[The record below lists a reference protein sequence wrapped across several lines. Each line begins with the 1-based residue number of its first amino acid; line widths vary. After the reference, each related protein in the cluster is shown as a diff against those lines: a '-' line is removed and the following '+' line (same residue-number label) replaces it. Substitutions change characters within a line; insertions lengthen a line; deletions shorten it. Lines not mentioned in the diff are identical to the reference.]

1 VDEHALP
8 KVSVVVVN
16 YRGAEHAVTCLRA
29 LRDELGWPTDRL
41 ELICVDN
48 ASGDGS
54 AERIAAA
61 VPQAR
66 LIRSA
71 TNIGFA
77 GGCNLGVTTAT
88 GSIIGFLNS
97 DARPHRDWVRT
108 AVEALSEGPDVA
120 AVASKVLDW
129 DGARIDYVDGG
140 LTWYGMGYKPHVG
153 TPDDGAHDVAR
164 DVLFGTGAA
173 LLVRREVF
181 TQLGGFDERFFMFC
195 EDVDLGWRLN
205 LRGYRVRYEP
215 RSIAYHRHHA
225 SLHGADPA
233 RETYLLERNAL
244 AALYKNVSDET
255 LATVLPAALALA
267 VRRATARGECDPT
280 ELEMTRRSPGA
291 EATGPMAVPR
301 VTMAG
306 MYAIDRFVEMLPAL
320 TASRRAE
327 QAARVRTDADLLP
340 LMRNALERASPEIPY
355 LLAHDA
361 IVEALGVQRLY
372 GARRRILIITA
383 DAVAERMAGPAIRAW
398 NMAEVLAGEHEVR
411 LVSLNQHCAPPPA
424 DFDVRHVPPR
434 QIGPELDWAQLVVLQ
449 GHVLEQI
456 PSLKTSNHIVV
467 ADVYD
472 PMHLEQLE
480 QARDLGD
487 DQRAQVV
494 DAVTSVLSTQLRRG
508 DFFLCASERQRHFWL
523 GHMAAIGRLS
533 PTVYDADP
541 TTRSLLAVAPF
552 GLSGKPPQRTG
563 PGLRDALGFGPRE
576 KVVLWAG
583 GVYSWFDPL
592 TLLHAVHALRAEHA
606 DLRLV
611 FLGMRHPNPDVPEMG
626 MAGQTRRLAETLG
639 LTGKQVFFNETWVP
653 YADRQNWLLDADAG
667 VTSHFEHVETTFAFR
682 TRVLDYLWAGLPIV
696 TTDGDTFAELVA
708 AEQLG
713 VVVPAGDPAALAA
726 ALQRVLYDDA
736 FAADCRER
744 IAPVAQRFT
753 WDATLAPLVEFC
765 RHPRPAPDRLGG
777 AALTTAGHTAAGRL
791 GGTGLTAARLTTA
804 GTGAADALR
813 RDAALV
819 RSYLA
824 AGGPGEVVRRA
835 AGRLR
840 RWAKPL

>member
-1 VDEHALP
+1 MGDHGLP
-8 KVSVVVVN
+8 KVSVIVVN
-16 YRGAEHAVTCLRA
+16 YRAAEHAVTCLQA
-29 LRDELGWPTDRL
+29 LRDELDWPTDAL

-54 AERIAAA
+54 AQRIAAA
-61 VPQAR
+61 VRHVR

-71 TNIGFA
+71 TNTGFA
-77 GGCNLGVTTAT
+77 GGCNLGVSKAT
-88 GSIIGFLNS
+88 GEVVGFLNS
-97 DARPHRDWVRT
+97 DARPHRNWVHA
-108 AVEALSEGPDVA
+108 AVGALGEDPAIA

-129 DGARIDYVDGG
+129 DGERIDFVDGG
-140 LTWYGMGYKPHVG
+140 LSWFGMGYKPHVG
-153 TPDDGAHDVAR
+153 TPDDGTHDLAR

-173 LLVRREVF
+173 LFVRRAVF
-181 TQLGGFDERFFMFC
+181 DQLGGFDERFFMFC

-255 LATVLPAALALA
+255 LATALPAALALT
-267 VRRATARGECDPT
+267 VRRATARGGCDPT
-280 ELEMTRRSPGA
+280 ELELIRRNP
-291 EATGPMAVPR
+291 EADQAGPMAVPA

-306 MYAIDRFVEMLPAL
+306 VYAIDRFVEMLPSLAG
-320 TASRRAE
+320 SRRAE

-340 LMRNALERASPEIPY
+340 LMRNALERISPEVSY
-355 LLAHDA
+355 LLAHDS
-361 IVEALGVQRLY
+361 IVEAFGVERVY

-383 DAVAERMAGPAIRAW
+383 DAVSPRMAGPAIRAW
-398 NMAEVLAGEHEVR
+398 NMAEVLSGEHTVR
-411 LVSLNQHCAPPPA
+411 LISLNPHSSPPPA
-424 DFDVRHVPPR
+424 EFDVRHVAPYSM
-434 QIGPELDWAQLVVLQ
+434 GPELAWAQLVVLQ

-467 ADVYD
+467 VDIYD

-480 QARDLGD
+480 QARDLGE

-494 DAVTSVLSTQLRRG
+494 NAVTGVLSTQLRRG

-523 GHMAAIGRLS
+523 GHLAAIGRLS

-563 PGLRDALGFGPRE
+563 PGLRETLELGRE

-592 TLLHAVHALRAEHA
+592 TLLHAVHALRAEHD

-626 MAGQTRRLAETLG
+626 MAGQTRRLAQTLG
-639 LTGKQVFFNETWVP
+639 LTGEQVFFNETWVP
-653 YADRQNWLLDADAG
+653 YAQRQNWLLDADAG
-667 VTSHFEHVETTFAFR
+667 VTTHFEHVETTFAFR

-696 TTDGDTFAELVA
+696 TTDGDAFAELVGT
-708 AEQLG
+708 ERLG
-713 VVVPAGDPAALAA
+713 VVVPAENPSALAA

-736 FAADCRER
+736 FAAGCRDR
-744 IAPVAQRFT
+744 IAAVAQRYT
-753 WDATLAPLVEFC
+753 WEAALAPLSAFC
-765 RHPRPAPDRLGG
+765 RHPRPAPDRLRSTPPPPRDPHRGG
-777 AALTTAGHTAAGRL
+777 VTS
-791 GGTGLTAARLTTA
+791 
-804 GTGAADALR
+804 ALR
-813 RDAALV
+813 RDAALA
-819 RSYLA
+819 REYLA
-824 AGGPGEVVRRA
+824 AGGPGEVARRA
-835 AGRLR
+835 TGRLR
-840 RWAKPL
+840 RWTRL

>member
-1 VDEHALP
+1 ML
-8 KVSVVVVN
+8 VVN
-16 YRGAEHAVTCLRA
+16 YRGADDTTACLRG
-29 LRDELGWPTDRL
+29 LCDELDWPSEAL

-48 ASGDGS
+48 ASDDGS
-54 AERIAAA
+54 AQRIAAA

-71 TNIGFA
+71 INTGFA
-77 GGCNLGVTTAT
+77 GGCNLGVTHAT
-88 GSIIGFLNS
+88 GEIVGFLNS
-97 DARPHRDWVRT
+97 DARPHRDWVRA
-108 AVEALSEGPDVA
+108 AVKVLAAEPDVA

-129 DGARIDYVDGG
+129 DGERIDYVDGG
-140 LTWYGMGYKPHVG
+140 LTWYGMGYKPHIG
-153 TPDDGAHDVAR
+153 KPDDGAHDTAR

-181 TQLGGFDERFFMFC
+181 ERLGGFDERFFMFC

-244 AALYKNVSDET
+244 AALYKNVSDQT

-280 ELEMTRRSPGA
+280 ELEMTRRSASP
-291 EATGPMAVPR
+291 ETPGPMAVPR

-306 MYAIDRFVEMLPAL
+306 IYAIDRFVEMLPAL
-320 TASRRAE
+320 AVSRRVE

-340 LMRNALERASPEIPY
+340 LMRNALERTSPEVPY

-361 IVEALGVQRLY
+361 IVEALGVTQVY

-383 DAVAERMAGPAIRAW
+383 DAVSQRMAGPAIRAW
-398 NMAEVLAGEHEVR
+398 NMAEVLSGEHDVR
-411 LVSLNQHCAPPPA
+411 LISLNQHSVPAPA
-424 DFDVRHVPPR
+424 EFDVRQVAPR
-434 QIGPELDWAQLVVLQ
+434 SMGPELDWAQLVILQ
-449 GHVLEQI
+449 GHVLEHI
-456 PSLKTSNHIVV
+456 PTLKTSNHLVI
-467 ADVYD
+467 ADIYD

-480 QARDLGD
+480 QGRDLSD

-494 DAVTSVLSTQLRRG
+494 DAVTAVLSTQLRRG
-508 DFFLCASERQRHFWL
+508 DFFLCASQRQRHFWL
-523 GHMAAIGRLS
+523 GHLAAIGRLS

-563 PGLRDALGFGPRE
+563 PGLRDTLGFGSRE

-592 TLLHAVHALRAEHA
+592 TLLHAVHALRAEHP

-611 FLGMRHPNPDVPEMG
+611 FLGMRHPNPDVPAMG
-626 MAGQTRRLAETLG
+626 MAGQTRRLAQNLG
-639 LTGKQVFFNETWVP
+639 LTGEQVFFNETWVP

-667 VTSHFEHVETTFAFR
+667 VTTHFEHVETTFAFR

-696 TTDGDTFAELVA
+696 TTDGDAFTELVA

-713 VVVPAGDPAALAA
+713 VVVPAQDPAALAA
-726 ALQRVLYDDA
+726 ALQRVLYDGD
-736 FAADCRER
+736 FAGGCRDR
-744 IAPVAQRFT
+744 IAAVAQRFT
-753 WDATLAPLVEFC
+753 WDTVLAPLVEFC
-765 RHPRPAPDRLGG
+765 RHPRPAPDRLRC
-777 AALTTAGHTAAGRL
+777 TPPTAPERR
-791 GGTGLTAARLTTA
+791 TGVAR
-804 GTGAADALR
+804 ALR

-819 RSYLA
+819 QESLA
-824 AGGPGEVVRRA
+824 AGGPSEVARRA

-840 RWAKPL
+840 RWARPS

>member
-1 VDEHALP
+1 MSERALP
-8 KVSVVVVN
+8 KVSVIVVN
-16 YRGAEHAVTCLRA
+16 YRGAEHTVTCLRA
-29 LRDELGWPTDRL
+29 LRDELDWPTEAL

-48 ASGDGS
+48 ASGDGG
-54 AERIAAA
+54 AQQIATA

-66 LIRSA
+66 VIRSA
-71 TNIGFA
+71 TNTGFA
-77 GGCNLGVTTAT
+77 GGCNLGVSKAT
-88 GSIIGFLNS
+88 GSIVAFLNS
-97 DARPHRDWVRT
+97 DARPHRNWVRA
-108 AVEALSEGPDVA
+108 AVDALHDPAVA

-129 DGARIDYVDGG
+129 DGERIDYVDGG

-153 TPDDGAHDVAR
+153 KPDDGAHDTAR

-181 TQLGGFDERFFMFC
+181 TRLGGFDERFFMFC

-205 LRGYRVRYEP
+205 LRGYGVRYEP

-267 VRRATARGECDPT
+267 VRRATARGACDPT
-280 ELEMTRRSPGA
+280 ELEMTRRSLGT
-291 EATGPMAVPR
+291 EAAGPMAVPR

-306 MYAIDRFVEMLPAL
+306 VYAIDRFVEMLPAL
-320 TASRRAE
+320 AASRRVE
-327 QAARVRTDADLLP
+327 QAARIRTDADLLP
-340 LMRNALERASPEIPY
+340 LMRNALERTSPEIPY

-361 IVEALGVQRLY
+361 IVEALEVQRVY
-372 GARRRILIITA
+372 GARRRVLVITA
-383 DAVAERMAGPAIRAW
+383 DAVSSRMAGPAIRAW
-398 NMAEVLAGEHEVR
+398 NMAEVLSGEHDVR
-411 LVSLNQHCAPPPA
+411 LISLNQHCSPPPA
-424 DFDVRHVPPR
+424 EFDVRHVPPR

-456 PSLKTSNHIVV
+456 PSLKTSHHIVI
-467 ADVYD
+467 ADIYD

-487 DQRAQVV
+487 DQRARIV
-494 DAVTSVLSTQLRRG
+494 DAVTAVLSTQLRRG

-523 GHMAAIGRLS
+523 GHLAAIGRLS

-552 GLSGKPPQRTG
+552 GLPGKPPQRTG
-563 PGLRDALGFGPRE
+563 PGLRDTLGLAPGD

-592 TLLHAVHALRAEHA
+592 TLLHAVHALRTEH
-606 DLRLV
+606 DELRLV
-611 FLGMRHPNPDVPEMG
+611 FLGMHHPNPDVPEMG
-626 MAGQTRRLAETLG
+626 MAGQTRRLAQALG
-639 LTGKQVFFNETWVP
+639 LTGQQVFFNETWVP
-653 YADRQNWLLDADAG
+653 YAQRQNWLLDADAG
-667 VTSHFEHVETTFAFR
+667 VTTHFEHIETTFAFR

-696 TTDGDTFAELVA
+696 TTDGDAFAELVA

-726 ALQRVLYDDA
+726 ALQQVLYDDA
-736 FAADCRER
+736 FAAGCRDR
-744 IAPVAQRFT
+744 IAAVAQRFT
-753 WDATLAPLVEFC
+753 WEAVLAPLVEFC
-765 RHPRPAPDRLGG
+765 RHPRPAPDRLHG
-777 AALTTAGHTAAGRL
+777 APLSTPSRP
-791 GGTGLTAARLTTA
+791 TGI
-804 GTGAADALR
+804 TGALR
-813 RDAALV
+813 RDAALAG
-819 RSYLA
+819 SYLA
-824 AGGPGEVVRRA
+824 AGGPGEVARRA

-840 RWAKPL
+840 RWAKSR